1 MKASKS
7 TFGTIVLVLL
17 SVSGWASDKMKA
29 NIQIFETVQ
38 VGSSQLTPGMYKM
51 TWTES
56 GSNAEVTFAQSGK
69 TIATVPAQITQE
81 RSVFS
86 GPALFTDK
94 DSNTLTGIQLS
105 KVLLS
110 FAGREALPAKSGN

>member
-1 MKASKS
+1 MKASKFTS
-7 TFGTIVLVLL
+7 VAVILVILA
-17 SVSGWASDKMKA
+17 VSGWASDKMKA
-29 NIQIFETVQ
+29 NIQIYETVN
-38 VGSSQLTPGMYKM
+38 VGSTQLMPGDYKM

-56 GSNAEVTFAQSGK
+56 GSNAKVTFAQSGK

-81 RSVFS
+81 RSVFN

-110 FAGREALPAKSGN
+110 FTGKEAPPAKSGN